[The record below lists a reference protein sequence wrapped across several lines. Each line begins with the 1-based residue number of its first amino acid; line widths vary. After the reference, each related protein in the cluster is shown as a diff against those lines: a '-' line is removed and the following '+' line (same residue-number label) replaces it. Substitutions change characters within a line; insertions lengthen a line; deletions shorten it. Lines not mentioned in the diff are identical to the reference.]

1 MDHLPCPRHP
11 IHGPIEVPYVCTEE
25 YDGGPIETYPKR
37 RRERSQQRADT
48 PNGDVSSFVQTWL
61 FFGMLTTIF
70 GRKVNIGEWT
80 CTLGDPHRIVVTT
93 KELSRAAPRWIDE
106 HRAMDE
112 QSSQRRIL
120 EIKAALLFVSR
131 LIGSLYSMAENSRCG
146 LDRTIILSIEL
157 LGEFLQSALFRAS
170 QTRLLPDWL
179 SHSTDEVNWLNHGNL
194 KTSILYQRLRSN
206 GWCPFEVAMLK
217 TKFPGSGLLYVST
230 LDRPQA
236 AKDHSRCTE
245 FKCFAYQLNEATY
258 KTKHVEDDCN
268 CPYVFDDSS
277 LVHSILLGG
286 SIPLLLFT
294 DSGDSVELNIVEAV
308 PGHQY
313 VAISHV
319 WSDGLGNPEKN
330 ALWRCQLRHLSNLV
344 SSVFQLMELTCA
356 PYFWIDTVCCPPESG
371 EAQDLAISRMRDT
384 YEKAA
389 CVLVLDSWLHTQPTA
404 PITDC
409 EIMMRIAC
417 CVWNRRLWTFQEG
430 ALAQKLIFKFADRL
444 FDFEDAVARIYHD
457 RDPVF
462 DLTLKT
468 SIIKSS
474 LDIRSFQR
482 QKMEVAL
489 RIKTIISSVKFR
501 STSVASDEALC
512 LGVMLNLDVLRIIR
526 ASTKHEERMATLWR
540 MLSEV
545 PAELAIFDGRR
556 LESEDLRWAPATLM
570 SPINPGWGPIVQ
582 YSREHH
588 GQRMAEGLNVCFPGF
603 ELSSPPGTIFRVFHF
618 AEEEEGL
625 KTWYE
630 VCCYRVLTSDLAVQG
645 EQMGEGLSV
654 EGRVKVEPCR
664 PKSLAGPVSAS
675 TDQVSLSLITQVPIG
690 RPGIPVELRSPGV
703 LATIRRKDG
712 DDNNSVIFVRYECNV
727 TARRVGI
734 ESSNDGNGS
743 SNSATTF
750 PEWLEKIRNRPVD
763 IHDDVQTMI
772 MSGKKLTEN
781 QMWCVN

>member
-25 YDGGPIETYPKR
+25 YDGGPIEAYPMR
-37 RRERSQQRADT
+37 RRERSQQRANM
-48 PNGDVSSFVQTWL
+48 PNRDISGFVQTWL

-80 CTLGDPHRIVVTT
+80 CTLGDPHRTVVTT

-106 HRAMDE
+106 RRAMDE

-131 LIGSLYSMAENSRCG
+131 LICSLYSMAEDSRYG
-146 LDRTIILSIEL
+146 LDRRIILSIEL

-170 QTRLLPDWL
+170 QTRLLPDRL

-194 KTSILYQRLRSN
+194 KTSILYQRLRSD

-258 KTKHVEDDCN
+258 KTKHVEDDGN

-294 DSGDSVELNIVEAV
+294 DGGDSVELSIVEAV
-308 PGHQY
+308 LGHQY

-319 WSDGLGNPEKN
+319 WSDGLGNPGKN

-356 PYFWIDTVCCPPESG
+356 PYFWIDTVCCLPESG

-404 PITDC
+404 PITD
-409 EIMMRIAC
+409 
-417 CVWNRRLWTFQEG
+417 
-430 ALAQKLIFKFADRL
+430 
-444 FDFEDAVARIYHD
+444 
-457 RDPVF
+457 
-462 DLTLKT
+462 
-468 SIIKSS
+468 
-474 LDIRSFQR
+474 
-482 QKMEVAL
+482 
-489 RIKTIISSVKFR
+489 
-501 STSVASDEALC
+501 
-512 LGVMLNLDVLRIIR
+512 
-526 ASTKHEERMATLWR
+526 
-540 MLSEV
+540 
-545 PAELAIFDGRR
+545 
-556 LESEDLRWAPATLM
+556 
-570 SPINPGWGPIVQ
+570 
-582 YSREHH
+582 
-588 GQRMAEGLNVCFPGF
+588 
-603 ELSSPPGTIFRVFHF
+603 
-618 AEEEEGL
+618 
-625 KTWYE
+625 
-630 VCCYRVLTSDLAVQG
+630 
-645 EQMGEGLSV
+645 
-654 EGRVKVEPCR
+654 
-664 PKSLAGPVSAS
+664 
-675 TDQVSLSLITQVPIG
+675 
-690 RPGIPVELRSPGV
+690 
-703 LATIRRKDG
+703 
-712 DDNNSVIFVRYECNV
+712 
-727 TARRVGI
+727 
-734 ESSNDGNGS
+734 
-743 SNSATTF
+743 
-750 PEWLEKIRNRPVD
+750 
-763 IHDDVQTMI
+763 
-772 MSGKKLTEN
+772 
-781 QMWCVN
+781 